1 MAVDRGPTSAEAI
14 TIMGSK
20 MITMTI
26 ANGGTMGAI
35 TTVVSS
41 SHTTITMAVITL
53 LSTTTLAPPGTGNE
67 IVSRGKVVV
76 VAEDR
81 QQAA

>member
-1 MAVDRGPTSAEAI
+1 MVVDRGPTNAEAI
-14 TIMGSK
+14 TITGSK

-53 LSTTTLAPPGTGNE
+53 LSTTTLALPGTGNE
-67 IVSRGKVVV
+67 IVSRGKGV